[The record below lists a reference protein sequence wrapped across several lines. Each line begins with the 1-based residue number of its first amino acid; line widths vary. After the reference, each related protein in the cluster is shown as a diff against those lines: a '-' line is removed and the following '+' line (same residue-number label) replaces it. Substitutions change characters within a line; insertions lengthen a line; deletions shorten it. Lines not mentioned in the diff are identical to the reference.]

1 MIISTTLQFSVRRRK
16 KKKKSGK
23 EEIKSQERLKSKH
36 NRGNHSFE
44 ALRVI
49 GLNVFLSEVMEEGV
63 FADVANRCFISAPA
77 KVYSESFYY
86 NLYLKKKKYIYFGF
100 TRTLNLAVNYPR
112 L

>member
-1 MIISTTLQFSVRRRK
+1 MVKRR
-16 KKKKSGK
+16 SNPSSS
-23 EEIKSQERLKSKH
+23 SQERLKSKH

-86 NLYLKKKKYIYFGF
+86 NLYLKKKKKKDILVLRG
-100 TRTLNLAVNYPR
+100 P
-112 L
+112 